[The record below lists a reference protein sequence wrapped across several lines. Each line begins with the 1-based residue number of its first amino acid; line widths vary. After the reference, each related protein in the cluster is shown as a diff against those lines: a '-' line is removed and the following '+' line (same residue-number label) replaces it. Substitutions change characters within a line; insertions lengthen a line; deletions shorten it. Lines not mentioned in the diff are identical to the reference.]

1 MDVVRRSCEQVDRD
15 PATLETSMLLTVV
28 PDANASV
35 DQLPA
40 ELSQRMVVGSPESI
54 AEQIKTKVLDAG
66 VSGVIFNIPAYRPGV
81 IAETGAALRAVLDA

>member
-1 MDVVRRSCEQVDRD
+1 
-15 PATLETSMLLTVV
+15 
-28 PDANASV
+28 
-35 DQLPA
+35 
-40 ELSQRMVVGSPESI
+40 MVVGSPESI

>member
-1 MDVVRRSCEQVDRD
+1 
-15 PATLETSMLLTVV
+15 MLLTVV
-28 PDANASV
+28 PDANASA